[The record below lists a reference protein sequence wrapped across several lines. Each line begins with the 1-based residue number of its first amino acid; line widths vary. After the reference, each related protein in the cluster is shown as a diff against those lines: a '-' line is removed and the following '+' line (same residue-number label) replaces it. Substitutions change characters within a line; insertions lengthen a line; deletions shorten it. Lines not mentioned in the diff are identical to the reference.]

1 MRSAVGNF
9 YYRPFAVLQIS
20 NLQQRAEGV
29 SPVSTEQ
36 TVTVIVCSTAHALAV
51 ETVVVVRG
59 FTPLHLRNT
68 LWKTQKKKEG
78 AQHRRA
84 LSNISC
90 YRF

>member
-36 TVTVIVCSTAHALAV
+36 TVA
-51 ETVVVVRG
+51 VVVRTAAHAFSVKAVMIVRR
-59 FTPLHLRNT
+59 FTPLHLCNT

-78 AQHRRA
+78 AQHR
-84 LSNISC
+84 
-90 YRF
+90 

>member
-36 TVTVIVCSTAHALAV
+36 TVAVVVRTAAHALAV

-59 FTPLHLRNT
+59 FTPLHLCKT
-68 LWKTQKKKEG
+68 LRQTKKKEG
-78 AQHRRA
+78 AQHCCA